1 MTATV
6 QQYLE
11 NYVKEHEIFYNYYN
25 FIEEAP
31 FEVKQYIEELEDD
44 IIKMAIKDRVYVLDI
59 NSEMAEGYEVDTL
72 EQYLSYCSL
81 PETVK
86 EFAEISKCDYDF
98 LVDLFISAEDRNE
111 VAAFQLASGTT
122 YINYTSAY
130 RTMTSNYEIF
140 KRIIKSDIYILDECD
155 KQVRE
160 LIYKGDLHVLG
171 NELGEKFFGIFVE
184 ELEKKYNTEVTEELA
199 ELYKKSVCKEVEKN
213 SVIGMDN
220 IFNTRI
226 NYKEI
231 YDFNK
236 RDLIVDIVKHVEN
249 TGTSISNEC
258 MPENIFKFKE
268 LSGCTEEEIIDIY
281 KIAAEKAE
289 DYKIAYIQ
297 YGEKVVLLKDYEE
310 VSKFID
316 SCGIDLEDLEIGAES
331 NSFAYARIIKYLAE
345 KSEKTEDDYW
355 NELIEILLGLSADGT
370 EVDEAMNYA
379 LTTPAGIAY
388 TAIKRDLHYK
398 YRYYSRDIWLIQTE
412 IKKAYETMISK

>member
-11 NYVKEHEIFYNYYN
+11 NYVKEHEVFYNYYN

-98 LVDLFISAEDRNE
+98 LIDLFISAEDRNE
-111 VAAFQLASGTT
+111 AAAFQLASGTT

-140 KRIIKSDIYILDECD
+140 KRIMKSDIYILDECD

-171 NELGEKFFGIFVE
+171 NELGEKFFDIFVE
-184 ELEKKYNTEVTEELA
+184 NLEKKYNTEVTEELA
-199 ELYKKSVCKEVEKN
+199 ELYKKSVRKEVEKN
-213 SVIGMDN
+213 SVIGIDN
-220 IFNTRI
+220 IFDNRI

-236 RDLIVDIVKHVEN
+236 RDLIVDIVEHVEN
-249 TGTSISNEC
+249 KGISISNEC
-258 MPENIFKFKE
+258 MPENMIKFKE

-297 YGEKVVLLKDYEE
+297 YGEKVVLLKNYEE

-316 SCGIDLEDLEIGAES
+316 SCGMDLEDLEIGAES
-331 NSFAYARIIKYLAE
+331 NSFAYARIIKCLAE
-345 KSEKTEDDYW
+345 KSEKTADDYW
-355 NELIEILLGLSADGT
+355 NEMMDILFSMSEENEDV
-370 EVDEAMNYA
+370 EEAVKYV

-388 TAIKRDLHYK
+388 TALKKDLHYK
-398 YRYYSRDIWLIQTE
+398 YRYYSRDAWS
-412 IKKAYETMISK
+412 IKEELKQAYMRMNR

>member
-11 NYVKEHEIFYNYYN
+11 NYVKEHEVFYNYYN

-98 LVDLFISAEDRNE
+98 LIDLFISAEDRNE
-111 VAAFQLASGTT
+111 AAAFQLASGTT

-140 KRIIKSDIYILDECD
+140 KRIMKSDIYILDECD

-171 NELGEKFFGIFVE
+171 NELGEKFFDIFVE
-184 ELEKKYNTEVTEELA
+184 NLEKKYNTEVTEELA

-268 LSGCTEEEIIDIY
+268 LSGCTEEEIVDIY
-281 KIAAEKAE
+281 KLAAEKAE

-297 YGEKVVLLKDYEE
+297 YGEKVVLLKNYEE

-316 SCGIDLEDLEIGAES
+316 SCGMDLEDLEIGAES
-331 NSFAYARIIKYLAE
+331 NSFAYARIIKCLAE
-345 KSEKTEDDYW
+345 KSTKTADDYW
-355 NELIEILLGLSADGT
+355 NEMMDILFSMSEENEDV
-370 EVDEAMNYA
+370 EEAVKYV
-379 LTTPAGIAY
+379 LTTTAGIAY
-388 TAIKRDLHYK
+388 TSLKKDLHYK
-398 YRYYSRDIWLIQTE
+398 YRYYSRDAWS
-412 IKKAYETMISK
+412 IKEELKQAYMRMNR

>member
-11 NYVKEHEIFYNYYN
+11 NYVKEHEVFYNYYN

-98 LVDLFISAEDRNE
+98 LIDLFISAEDRNE
-111 VAAFQLASGTT
+111 AAAFQLASGTT

-140 KRIIKSDIYILDECD
+140 KRIMKSDIYILDECD

-171 NELGEKFFGIFVE
+171 NELGEKFFDIFVE
-184 ELEKKYNTEVTEELA
+184 NLEKKYNTEVTEELA
-199 ELYKKSVCKEVEKN
+199 ELYKKSVRKEVEKN
-213 SVIGMDN
+213 SVIGIDN
-220 IFNTRI
+220 IFDNRI

-236 RDLIVDIVKHVEN
+236 RDLIVDIVEHVEN
-249 TGTSISNEC
+249 KGISISNEC
-258 MPENIFKFKE
+258 MPENMIKFKE
-268 LSGCTEEEIIDIY
+268 LSGCTEEEIVDIY
-281 KIAAEKAE
+281 KLAAGKAE

-297 YGEKVVLLKDYEE
+297 YGEKVVLLKNYEE

-316 SCGIDLEDLEIGAES
+316 SCGMDLEDLEIGAES
-331 NSFAYARIIKYLAE
+331 NSFAYARIIKCLAE
-345 KSEKTEDDYW
+345 KSEKTADDYW
-355 NELIEILLGLSADGT
+355 NEMMDILFSMSEENEDV
-370 EVDEAMNYA
+370 EEAVKYV

-388 TAIKRDLHYK
+388 TALKKDLHYK
-398 YRYYSRDIWLIQTE
+398 YRYYSRDAWS
-412 IKKAYETMISK
+412 IKEELKQAYMRMNR

>member
-11 NYVKEHEIFYNYYN
+11 NYVKEHEVFYNYYN

-98 LVDLFISAEDRNE
+98 LIDLFISAEDRNE
-111 VAAFQLASGTT
+111 AAAFQLASGTT

-130 RTMTSNYEIF
+130 RTMTSSYEIF
-140 KRIIKSDIYILDECD
+140 KRIMKSDIYILDECD

-171 NELGEKFFGIFVE
+171 NELGEKFFDIFVE
-184 ELEKKYNTEVTEELA
+184 NLEKKYNTEVTEELA
-199 ELYKKSVCKEVEKN
+199 ELYKKSVRKEVEKN
-213 SVIGMDN
+213 SVIGIDN
-220 IFNTRI
+220 IFDNRI

-236 RDLIVDIVKHVEN
+236 RDLIVDIVEHVEN
-249 TGTSISNEC
+249 KGISISNEC
-258 MPENIFKFKE
+258 MPENMIKFKE

-297 YGEKVVLLKDYEE
+297 YGEKVVLLKNYEE

-316 SCGIDLEDLEIGAES
+316 SCGMDLEDLEIGAES
-331 NSFAYARIIKYLAE
+331 NSFAYARIIKCLAE
-345 KSEKTEDDYW
+345 KSEKTADDYW
-355 NELIEILLGLSADGT
+355 NEMMDILFSMSEENEDV
-370 EVDEAMNYA
+370 EEAVKYV

-388 TAIKRDLHYK
+388 TALKKDLHYK
-398 YRYYSRDIWLIQTE
+398 YRYYSRDAWS
-412 IKKAYETMISK
+412 IKEELKQAYMRMNR

>member
-11 NYVKEHEIFYNYYN
+11 NYVKEHEVFYNYYN

-98 LVDLFISAEDRNE
+98 LIDLFISAEDRNE
-111 VAAFQLASGTT
+111 AAAFQLASGTT

-140 KRIIKSDIYILDECD
+140 KRIMKSDIYILDECD

-171 NELGEKFFGIFVE
+171 NELGEKFFDIFVE
-184 ELEKKYNTEVTEELA
+184 NLEKKYNTEVTEELA

-213 SVIGMDN
+213 SVIGIDN
-220 IFNTRI
+220 IFDNRI

-236 RDLIVDIVKHVEN
+236 RDLIVDIVEHVEN
-249 TGTSISNEC
+249 KGTSISNEC
-258 MPENIFKFKE
+258 MPENMIKFKE
-268 LSGCTEEEIIDIY
+268 LSGCTEEEIVDIY
-281 KIAAEKAE
+281 KLAAEKAE

-297 YGEKVVLLKDYEE
+297 YGEKVVLLKNYEE

-316 SCGIDLEDLEIGAES
+316 SCGMDLEDLEIGAES
-331 NSFAYARIIKYLAE
+331 NSFAYARIIKCLAE
-345 KSEKTEDDYW
+345 KSEKTADDYW
-355 NELIEILLGLSADGT
+355 NEMMDILFSMSERNEDV
-370 EVDEAMNYA
+370 EEAVKYV

-388 TAIKRDLHYK
+388 TALKKDLHYK
-398 YRYYSRDIWLIQTE
+398 YRYYSRDAWS
-412 IKKAYETMISK
+412 IKEELKQAYMRMNR